1 LDLFVAYP
9 ELAKKGSSALQGR
22 SVRLISLAGIVYDAD
37 DFYFELGE
45 QRNWGRL
52 SDGGVAVGVG
62 TPRVQPDGTH
72 PRHRALIRHIRK
84 QWRLQAD
91 LFPAGHGYILDEQHN
106 VHILEDTPA
115 NVPYLFVLTPPRL
128 GGGDVPD
135 ALAQAVYLLP
145 IARGHTNSTPTSML
159 RVSREALS
167 QFLAPE
173 SWALDELRQQPW
185 AVLRAE
191 RPLPVS
197 ARLRPILALRGLRH
211 LIEAEVIPG
220 LLSF

>member
-1 LDLFVAYP
+1 MDLFEAYP
-9 ELAKKGSSALQGR
+9 ELTEKGSSALQGR

-37 DFYFELGE
+37 NFYFELGE
-45 QRNWGRL
+45 QRNWGHL
-52 SDGGVAVGVG
+52 PDGDVAIGVG
-62 TPRVQPDGTH
+62 TPKVQPDDTY
-72 PRHRALIRHIRK
+72 PRHHTLIQHIRK
-84 QWRLQAD
+84 QWQLQVD
-91 LFPAGHGYILDEQHN
+91 LFPAGHGYVLDEQLK
-106 VHILEDTPA
+106 VHVLEDTPA
-115 NVPYLFVLTPPRL
+115 NVPYLLVLSPPRL

-145 IARGHTNSTPTSML
+145 VAHGHTNNARRSML
-159 RVSREALS
+159 KVSREALP

-173 SWALDELRQQPW
+173 SWALDEIRQEPW

-191 RPLPVS
+191 RPLPIT

-211 LIEAEVIPG
+211 LIEAEAVPG